1 MGQAIFGV
9 LSGVFFLA
17 GVLLY
22 GKNSK
27 QKIDLLLC
35 FFIAVVSILLFS
47 LYGVSNYL
55 TGNGIDEATI
65 YHLKYGV
72 GGAGF
77 KEYISIALWA
87 FSFLSLVVFILAKIS
102 LKAARNNC
110 EIKGR
115 VARNRIAPV
124 MCLSGSL
131 LLNPA
136 SSDIYK
142 LEVEPLEPEVVAEE
156 TLLEE
161 FHEYYKAPHI
171 DLETPEKST
180 KNFVFI
186 YAESLERTYFDEAI
200 FPGLIKGLKEV
211 ESGSTTFTNI
221 KQIPGTGWT
230 IGGMTA
236 SQCGIPLFT
245 PADGSSMSGMDNFL
259 GSAVCLGDLLTNE
272 GYHLAY
278 YGGASLDFA
287 GKGKLYK
294 THGFSE
300 IKGRDELTPM
310 LEDKD
315 YSSGWGLYDD
325 SLLGLV
331 YDKFLTLSEEGRRF
345 GLVTLTLDTHHP
357 NGHPS
362 KSCDGVK
369 YQQGDNPILNAV
381 ACSDYLITKFVNK
394 VIESKYAKD
403 TVIILAS
410 DHLAKRNTA
419 HDILKKNEQKRRNVF
434 MVIDPAQVNYKEVK
448 TEGSTLDVGVNILP
462 FIGYRGSLGLGR
474 KLTDNEQEVVN
485 EKTLIHKNLT
495 RWKRFIQGFWGLDKA
510 RNELTNYTNK
520 SDGQEI

>member
-1 MGQAIFGV
+1 MGQAVFGV
-9 LSGVFFLA
+9 LSGVFLLA

-27 QKIDLLLC
+27 QKVDLLLC
-35 FFIAVVSILLFS
+35 FSIAVSSILLFS

-77 KEYISIALWA
+77 KEYVSITLCA
-87 FSFLSLVVFILAKIS
+87 FSFVGLVIFLLVKIS

-110 EIKGR
+110 EIKGGEVR
-115 VARNRIAPV
+115 HRITPV
-124 MCLSGSL
+124 IFLSGSL

-136 SSDIYK
+136 SSSIYK
-142 LEVEPLEPEVVAEE
+142 LEVEPLEPGVVAEE

-161 FHEYYKAPHI
+161 FHKYYKAPHI
-171 DLETPEKST
+171 DLESSEKIT
-180 KNFVFI
+180 KNFIFI

-200 FPGLIKGLKEV
+200 FPGLIKGLRKL
-211 ESGSTTFTNI
+211 ESGSTTFINI

-230 IGGMTA
+230 LGGMTA

-245 PADGSSMSGMDNFL
+245 PADGSSMSGMDDFL
-259 GSAVCLGDLLTNE
+259 GSAVCLGDLLSNK

-300 IKGRDELTPM
+300 IKGRDELIPM

-345 GLVTLTLDTHHP
+345 GLVTLTLDTHNP

-362 KSCDGVK
+362 RSCDSVK

-381 ACSDYLITKFVNK
+381 ACSDYLITNFVNK
-394 VIESKYAKD
+394 VIDSKYAKD

-419 HDILKKNEQKRRNVF
+419 YDLLKKNENKRRNVF
-434 MVIDPAQVNYKEVK
+434 MVIDPTQVNYQEIKA
-448 TEGSTLDVGVNILP
+448 EGSTLDVGVNILP

-474 KLTDNEQEVVN
+474 ALIDNEQNVVS

-495 RWKRFIQGFWGLDKA
+495 RWKKFIQGFWELGKG
-510 RNELTNYTNK
+510 RNELTSYTNK
-520 SDGQEI
+520 IDG

>member
-1 MGQAIFGV
+1 
-9 LSGVFFLA
+9 
-17 GVLLY
+17 
-22 GKNSK
+22 
-27 QKIDLLLC
+27 
-35 FFIAVVSILLFS
+35 
-47 LYGVSNYL
+47 
-55 TGNGIDEATI
+55 
-65 YHLKYGV
+65 
-72 GGAGF
+72 
-77 KEYISIALWA
+77 
-87 FSFLSLVVFILAKIS
+87 
-102 LKAARNNC
+102 
-110 EIKGR
+110 
-115 VARNRIAPV
+115 
-124 MCLSGSL
+124 
-131 LLNPA
+131 
-136 SSDIYK
+136 
-142 LEVEPLEPEVVAEE
+142 
-156 TLLEE
+156 
-161 FHEYYKAPHI
+161 
-171 DLETPEKST
+171 
-180 KNFVFI
+180 
-186 YAESLERTYFDEAI
+186 
-200 FPGLIKGLKEV
+200 
-211 ESGSTTFTNI
+211 
-221 KQIPGTGWT
+221 
-230 IGGMTA
+230 
-236 SQCGIPLFT
+236 
-245 PADGSSMSGMDNFL
+245 MSGMDNFL